1 MKPIL
6 LYLLQVITCSGIL
19 YSYYHFFLR
28 NKKFHQFNRFYLLA
42 ATVASLFIPFLQ
54 IPIYFS
60 RQEADSSII
69 YKTLQA
75 ISVSEGENITVFV
88 FNRSWVHYL
97 TLQNFLS
104 VFYLAITAFFLTKFF
119 IAVIKIRRLLK
130 GHDVEELDGI
140 RFINTMEPG
149 TPFSFFRLLFWN
161 KKINLQSEK
170 GQYIFRHEL
179 FHIQQRHSW
188 DIIFMELLSAFLWLN
203 PVFFLV
209 KKELKAIHEFLADQ
223 FATNE
228 NTQWEY
234 AELLLMQAFDTQHS
248 LVNPFF
254 HNQIKRRIA
263 MITTSKTNSFETLR
277 KATGTLLTLLLC
289 LLFSCQA
296 KKEKEDIFPP
306 EKENLLKP
314 VADNTIFDLTETP
327 AIFSGG
333 QEAWVKYLHKNLN
346 PNVPVDN
353 GAPEGSYTVYV
364 QFLVNAAGGVS
375 DIKALTNHGYGMEE
389 EALRVVKEGPNWTPA
404 QQNGHT
410 VKSYRKQPFTFVIT
424 AE

>member
-1 MKPIL
+1 MKTIL
-6 LYLLQVITCSGIL
+6 LYLLQVTICSGIL

-28 NKKFHQFNRFYLLA
+28 NKKFHQYNRFYLLA
-42 ATVASLFIPFLQ
+42 ATVVSLLIPFLQ
-54 IPIYFS
+54 IPVYFS
-60 RQEADSSII
+60 RQQADSSII

-75 ISVSEGENITVFV
+75 VSVSEGENITVFV
-88 FNRSWVHYL
+88 FNRSWAHYL

-104 VFYLAITAFFLTKFF
+104 VFYLAVTLFFLTRLF
-119 IAVIKIRRLLK
+119 IAVNKLRGLLK
-130 GHDVEELDGI
+130 KHDVEELDGI
-140 RFINTMEPG
+140 RLINTMEPG
-149 TPFSFFRLLFWN
+149 TPFSFFSLLFWN

-188 DIIFMELLSAFLWLN
+188 DIIFMEILSVFFWLN

-209 KKELKAIHEFLADQ
+209 KKELKTIHEFLADQ

-234 AELLLMQAFDTQHS
+234 AELLLMQAFGTQHS

-263 MITTSKTNSFETLR
+263 MITTSKTNSFIALR
-277 KATGTLLTLLLC
+277 KATGTLLTVLLC

-296 KKEKEDIFPP
+296 KNEKDIFRP
-306 EKENLLKP
+306 ETMQKE
-314 VADNTIFDLTETP
+314 IP
-327 AIFSGG
+327 ASFRGG
-333 QEAWVKYLHKNLN
+333 QEAWIKYLQKNIN

-364 QFLVNAAGGVS
+364 QFIVDIDGSVS
-375 DIKALTNHGYGMEE
+375 NIKALTNHGYGMEE
-389 EALRVVKEGPNWTPA
+389 EAVRLITKGPTWIPA
-404 QQNGHT
+404 IQNGQT
-410 VKSYRKQPFTFVIT
+410 VKSYRKQPLTFQIQ

>member
-1 MKPIL
+1 MKTIL
-6 LYLLQVITCSGIL
+6 LYLLQVTICSGIL

-42 ATVASLFIPFLQ
+42 VTVVSLLIPFLQ
-54 IPIYFS
+54 IPVYFS
-60 RQEADSSII
+60 HQQADSSII

-97 TLQNFLS
+97 TFQNFLS
-104 VFYLAITAFFLTKFF
+104 VFYLAITLFFLARFF
-119 IAVIKIRRLLK
+119 IAVNKIRRLLK
-130 GHDVEELDGI
+130 RHVVEELDGI
-140 RFINTMEPG
+140 RLINTTEPG
-149 TPFSFFRLLFWN
+149 TPFSFFSLLFWN

-188 DIIFMELLSAFLWLN
+188 DIIFMEILSVFFWLN

-209 KKELKAIHEFLADQ
+209 KKELKTIHEFLADQ

-234 AELLLMQAFDTQHS
+234 AELLLMQAFGTQHS

-263 MITTSKTNSFETLR
+263 MITTSKTNSFIALR
-277 KATGTLLTLLLC
+277 KATGTLLTVLLC
-289 LLFSCQA
+289 LLFSCQV
-296 KKEKEDIFPP
+296 KNEKDIFLP
-306 EKENLLKP
+306 ESTQK
-314 VADNTIFDLTETP
+314 ETP
-327 AIFSGG
+327 ASFRGG
-333 QEAWVKYLHKNLN
+333 QEAWIKYLQKNIN

-353 GAPEGSYTVYV
+353 GAPEGPYTVYV
-364 QFLVNAAGGVS
+364 QFIVDIDGSVS
-375 DIKALTNHGYGMEE
+375 NIKALTNHGYGMEE
-389 EALRVVKEGPNWTPA
+389 ETVRLITKGPTWIPA
-404 QQNGHT
+404 IQNGHS
-410 VKSYRKQPFTFVIT
+410 VRAYRKQPITFQIQ